1 MTTATPLLELENV
14 HKWYGQRHVLRGIDL
29 RLHQGEVVCVIGP
42 SGSGKS
48 TLLRCINQL
57 EKADAGTISLG
68 GVDVM
73 HEKRRGKLFER
84 SGKDVAAFRQR
95 IGMVFQHFNL
105 FGHMSAVENVMFG
118 PRQVN
123 GVDKVVARARAMEL
137 LDMVGLA
144 ARASQLPTQL
154 SGGEQQRVAIAR
166 CLAME
171 PEILMFD
178 EATSALDPELV
189 AEVINVMKELARA
202 GTTMIAVTHEMG
214 FARDAADAI
223 VMMDAGLIIEEG
235 PTAEVLNAPR
245 HARTALFLGH
255 VANRPDN
262 RPDSRPANRPD
273 V

>member
-1 MTTATPLLELENV
+1 MTTPLLEIRDV
-14 HKWYGQRHVLRGIDL
+14 HKWYGDRHVLRGIDL
-29 RLHQGEVVCVIGP
+29 VVHQGDVVCVIGP

-57 EKADAGTISLG
+57 EKADAGAILLG
-68 GVDVM
+68 GVDM
-73 HEKRRGKLFER
+73 AHEVRRGKLFER
-84 SGKDVAAFRQR
+84 SGKDVAAFRRR

-118 PRQVN
+118 PRQVS
-123 GVDKVVARARAMEL
+123 GVDKDAAHARAMEL

-189 AEVINVMKELARA
+189 AEVVNVMKQLAA
-202 GTTMIAVTHEMG
+202 SGTTMIAVTHEIA
-214 FARDAADAI
+214 FARDAADVI
-223 VMMDAGLIIEEG
+223 VMMDAGVIVEEG
-235 PTAEVLNAPR
+235 PTAEVLSASR
-245 HARTALFLGH
+245 HPRTALFLGQLQE
-255 VANRPDN
+255 RPGKRADL
-262 RPDSRPANRPD
+262 
-273 V
+273 